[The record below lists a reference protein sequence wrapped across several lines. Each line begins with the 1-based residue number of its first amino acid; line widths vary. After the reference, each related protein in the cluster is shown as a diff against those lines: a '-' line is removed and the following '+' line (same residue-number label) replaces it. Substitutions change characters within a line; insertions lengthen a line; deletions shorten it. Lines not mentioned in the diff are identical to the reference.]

1 MPKDFKV
8 SQLADI
14 YGGLLTEKQLN
25 VIKDYFDYDMSLSE
39 AGEKYGIT
47 RQAVHDFISKSK
59 EALLNYETKLNVL
72 KAVEYLDGITDEAFK
87 IHAENIK
94 RILSGE

>member
-1 MPKDFKV
+1 VPKDFKV